1 MSLMMCLDW
10 ISVMFISCCSAVSS
24 EATSW
29 DNYGAFVRLAEEVVL
44 KHGIVFVASAG
55 NNGPAM

>member
-1 MSLMMCLDW
+1 MYVALKCEC
-10 ISVMFISCCSAVSS
+10 V